1 MLWTSEV
8 FSIHFFYASISQ
20 HFTGSA
26 KANIK
31 CNCFISK
38 VKELLG
44 KKGNPPALTLGTTI
58 LLTLCNFLIA
68 EDINMIIKIEVVA
81 HVLLTSV
88 ICSLLPVCAQE
99 N

>member
-1 MLWTSEV
+1 MLGTSEV
-8 FSIHFFYASISQ
+8 FLDTFLQASVF
-20 HFTGSA
+20 HMKYP

-58 LLTLCNFLIA
+58 ILSLCNFLIA
-68 EDINMIIKIEVVA
+68 EDIEMTIEIKVVD

-88 ICSLLPVCAQE
+88 IYSMLPVCAHK

>member
-1 MLWTSEV
+1 MLGTSEV
-8 FSIHFFYASISQ
+8 FLDTFLQASAF
-20 HFTGSA
+20 HMKYP

-58 LLTLCNFLIA
+58 LLTLCNFVIA
-68 EDINMIIKIEVVA
+68 QDKSIVIEYG
-81 HVLLTSV
+81 L
-88 ICSLLPVCAQE
+88 
-99 N
+99 

>member
-1 MLWTSEV
+1 MLGTSEV
-8 FSIHFFYASISQ
+8 FLDTFLQASAF
-20 HFTGSA
+20 HMKYP

-38 VKELLG
+38 VKELPG
-44 KKGNPPALTLGTTI
+44 DKGNPPALTLGTTI